1 MQSDSQAILDLLDS
15 LVPDD
20 EQTTIT
26 DVGGH
31 PYTVQARASMA
42 RQVQVGRVFK
52 AAMSSGLGD
61 RIRGAAEG
69 GQRAIVMAVVAWA
82 IDDDAAQGM
91 LDAAFDAA
99 FPGTLRDAHA
109 ANPDEGT
116 RARDLFPAEEIAMA
130 LLPFCARPAKRLAV
144 GMAGTARHLGA
155 LENGKRPLET

>member
-26 DVGGH
+26 DIGGH
-31 PYTVQARASMA
+31 PHTVRARASMA
-42 RQVQVGRVFK
+42 RQVQVGRVFR

-61 RIRGAAEG
+61 RVRDAAEG
-69 GQRAIVMAVVAWA
+69 GQRAIVMAAVSWA

-91 LDAAFDAA
+91 FDDAFATA

-109 ANPDEGT
+109 NNPGEGS

-130 LLPFCARPAKRLAV
+130 LLPFCARPAKRLVV
-144 GMAGTARHLGA
+144 GMAGTAKHLGA